1 MRRQQKKDIPAA
13 SAASSHPFP
22 ARNIVAKFCLSSIRC
37 SVRPL
42 HGHEANNNDQLFG
55 PVLLVSNVKRLKRPR
70 TLSSSLAVTFID
82 YVIHFVVFFAD
93 SGTTCSLL
101 VAHCKDS

>member
-1 MRRQQKKDIPAA
+1 M
-13 SAASSHPFP
+13 
-22 ARNIVAKFCLSSIRC
+22 
-37 SVRPL
+37 RPL
-42 HGHEANNNDQLFG
+42 YGHEANNFVFSTDTDQIPAHVAARLVRRNEQLFG